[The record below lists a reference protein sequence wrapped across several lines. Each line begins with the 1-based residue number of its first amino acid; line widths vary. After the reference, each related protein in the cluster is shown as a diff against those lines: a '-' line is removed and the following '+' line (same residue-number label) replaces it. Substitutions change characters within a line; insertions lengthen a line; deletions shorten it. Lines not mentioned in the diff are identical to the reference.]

1 MGFVGLNPNKWG
13 ITTGPPGIYKYN
25 IYIYVFIY
33 NQNGDLFW
41 NVLDYLDDL
50 MVQSVVKGSK
60 KMMQVTLKFQG
71 PAKTHGDVQDG
82 QW

>member
-1 MGFVGLNPNKWG
+1 MGYHHRA
-13 ITTGPPGIYKYN
+13 TGYIYKYN

-60 KMMQVTLKFQG
+60 KKMQVTLKFQG

>member
-13 ITTGPPGIYKYN
+13 ITTGPPGIYINIIY

-60 KMMQVTLKFQG
+60 K
-71 PAKTHGDVQDG
+71 
-82 QW
+82 